1 MRNFLFIICASAAFA
16 SCGGGKDYD
25 VKSDKGYEKNK
36 VSLEETEKKSPAAF
50 LKATGTDKKN
60 LLGQTVVKGKIT
72 NNAKIVTFKDVDVK
86 LQFFSKTGTLLEE
99 DRETIFENLPPGG
112 TKSFKSKYFTP
123 KGTDSVAIVVMG
135 AKFL

>member
-1 MRNFLFIICASAAFA
+1 MRNLLFILCTSVAFV

-25 VKSDKGYEKNK
+25 VKSDKTYEKSK
-36 VSLEETEKKSPAAF
+36 GSLEETEKSSPASF
-50 LKATGTDKKN
+50 LTASGTDKKN

-99 DRETIFENLPPGG
+99 DHETVFENVPPGG

-123 KGTDSVAIVVMG
+123 KGTDSVAMIVVG
-135 AKFL
+135 AKF